1 MKEVGI
7 NRYLHYLYLLFV
19 SYALFWIAMTTWGVL
34 NCCFKRNIPSEQ
46 QNLEKQSLVTYNFL
60 IQSVNEINLINAYHH
75 LVSEA
80 THLLFKSH
88 DATFNHCVPAN
99 SLNRKTLT
107 CKTNKDGVFFFSYTY
122 ITDLTV
128 NWLGKNWIFIAFCV
142 QQCEVVF
149 LLIL

>member
-1 MKEVGI
+1 M
-7 NRYLHYLYLLFV
+7 
-19 SYALFWIAMTTWGVL
+19 L

-60 IQSVNEINLINAYHH
+60 IQSLNEINLINAYHH

-80 THLLFKSH
+80 THLLLNH
-88 DATFNHCVPAN
+88 TMQHATFNHCVPAN

-107 CKTNKDGVFFFSYTY
+107 CKMNKDGVFFFSYTY

-128 NWLGKNWIFIAFCV
+128 NFCS
-142 QQCEVVF
+142 F
-149 LLIL
+149 LRATM